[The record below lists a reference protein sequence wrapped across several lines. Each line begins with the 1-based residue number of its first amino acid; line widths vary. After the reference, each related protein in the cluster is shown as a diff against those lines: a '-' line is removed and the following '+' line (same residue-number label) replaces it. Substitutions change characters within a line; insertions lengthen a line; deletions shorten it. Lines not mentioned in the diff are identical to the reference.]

1 MTSSA
6 GSPYAVIVG
15 GRKEM
20 TPAVER
26 ILAPSIQRAEPSRVE
41 EAQPTL
47 NIVVVFTSVVA
58 TLAALKTAGN
68 LAVRL
73 DARIMLL
80 APQVVPYPLPLNNP
94 PVSLEWNERRLR
106 LIAGQSQV
114 ETTLHVYLCRDRWQT
129 LENVLSPHS
138 LVVLGG
144 PRLWWSTPESR
155 LARKLRQA
163 GHEVILTATE

>member
-1 MTSSA
+1 MDSA
-6 GSPYAVIVG
+6 F
-15 GRKEM
+15 
-20 TPAVER
+20 ER
-26 ILAPSIQRAEPSRVE
+26 VLAPSTERPQAEEV
-41 EAQPTL
+41 QPKL
-47 NIVVVFTSVVA
+47 NVFVVFTSIEA

-94 PVSLEWNERRLR
+94 PVSLEWNKRRLR

-129 LENVLSPHS
+129 LESVLSAHS

-144 PRLWWSTPESR
+144 RRLWWSTPESR

-163 GHEVILTATE
+163 GHEVILMETE